1 MYSQAN
7 SLNIIVTMNALFT
20 MGNNLIIVTFTI
32 YDGCCRRVA
41 GSRRRVAGGLQEGC
55 RKVAGTG
62 CHCKPP
68 ATFLQ
73 ASYNP
78 RTTFLQLPCNPPAT
92 TILNRSCNNDE
103 TTA

>member
-32 YDGCCRRVA
+32 SDGCCRRVA

-55 RKVAGTG
+55 RDWSS
-62 CHCKPP
+62 
-68 ATFLQ
+68 LQ
-73 ASYNP
+73 ASCNLPTSLLQSPYN
-78 RTTFLQLPCNPPAT
+78 LPAT
-92 TILNRSCNNDE
+92 SLQPSCNNRLKP
-103 TTA
+103 